1 MVEEAEIK
9 GAVVSGG
16 HASRSGG
23 VVDGVRPFVEVD
35 VFQKLPVGVDTGD
48 P

>member
-9 GAVVSGG
+9 SAVVCGG
-16 HASRSGG
+16 HASGSGG
-23 VVDGVRPFVEVD
+23 VVDGVSPFVEVD
-35 VFQKLPVGVDTGD
+35 VFQKLPMGVDAGN